1 MESIAKSAV
10 LDQDL
15 SHQLIRAL
23 TAGKEDLYQVLGDPS
38 LEVVRAALRNPVL
51 DDNHLLA
58 LLRRNDLSEEFL
70 RSVCS
75 LQVFADSHQ
84 LKVAAAR
91 HPGLPG
97 NILSTLLPQLYLF
110 ELVSLCSLPGATPDQ
125 KVSAE
130 RVIIRRLPTTPLG
143 HKMTLARRGTTTVAD
158 ALIRDGEPR
167 LVEACLDNPRLKVSA
182 IHALISG
189 PNATPETISMVA
201 RHPRWKSR
209 LNLQLAMLRNPKTP
223 RVWFTLFLPH
233 LNLHDLKDLN
243 ASQRLAVSQKKL
255 VTEELRRR
263 GYTIS

>member
-1 MESIAKSAV
+1 
-10 LDQDL
+10 
-15 SHQLIRAL
+15 
-23 TAGKEDLYQVLGDPS
+23 
-38 LEVVRAALRNPVL
+38 
-51 DDNHLLA
+51 
-58 LLRRNDLSEEFL
+58 
-70 RSVCS
+70 
-75 LQVFADSHQ
+75 
-84 LKVAAAR
+84 
-91 HPGLPG
+91 
-97 NILSTLLPQLYLF
+97 
-110 ELVSLCSLPGATPDQ
+110 
-125 KVSAE
+125 
-130 RVIIRRLPTTPLG
+130 
-143 HKMTLARRGTTTVAD
+143 
-158 ALIRDGEPR
+158 
-167 LVEACLDNPRLKVSA
+167 VEACLDNPRLKVSA